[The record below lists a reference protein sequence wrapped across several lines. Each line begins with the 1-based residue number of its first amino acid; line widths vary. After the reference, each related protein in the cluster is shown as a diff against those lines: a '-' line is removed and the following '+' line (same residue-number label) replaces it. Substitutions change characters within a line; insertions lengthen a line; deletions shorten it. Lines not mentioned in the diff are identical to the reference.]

1 MTEGSPG
8 PVVVAVDHPDR
19 AAQLV
24 RTARDL
30 AALADRGVCVVT
42 VAVKPATSP
51 FGVFEDSLL
60 IDQYAADSQAILDR
74 VTDLAPPGVPL
85 ETEVVVAT
93 SVAEGIT
100 NVVQD
105 RDPLAVVVGWEDR
118 RRRDAL
124 LGTTVDRLLKRL
136 PCDLFVERIGT
147 TADGVESVLL
157 PVAGGPH
164 LAPATSVAKAIALR
178 NDASVSLVSVAAGDV
193 SSDAARGFL
202 EEARGV
208 LESVAG
214 PDIPIEEH
222 HVTGDAVAEAIIREA
237 TAHDIVVF
245 GATRQGALRRR
256 IVGSIPRAVAE
267 GTDRT
272 VVLGRAGA
280 AVPDRYRRLGRVL
293 PSFG

>member
-1 MTEGSPG
+1 MTDRSSG

-19 AAQLV
+19 ATQLV
-24 RTARDL
+24 RTARDI

-42 VAVKPATSP
+42 VAVKPPNSP

-60 IDQYAADSQAILDR
+60 VDQYAADSQAILAR

-85 ETEVVVAT
+85 ETEVVVAS
-93 SVAEGIT
+93 SVAEGIR

-124 LGTTVDRLLKRL
+124 LGTTVDRLLQRL
-136 PCDLFVERIGT
+136 PCDVYVERIGT
-147 TADGVESVLL
+147 TADGVDSLLL

-164 LAPATSVAKAIALR
+164 LVPAATMAKAIALQ

-193 SSDAARGFL
+193 SSDAARDFL
-202 EEARGV
+202 VEAREV
-208 LESVAG
+208 VESVTG
-214 PDIPIEEH
+214 PPVPIEEYH
-222 HVTGDAVAEAIIREA
+222 ATGDGVAEVLVREA
-237 TAHDIVVF
+237 AGHDIVVF

-267 GTDRT
+267 ETDRT

-293 PSFG
+293 PSFR